1 MPSQFWESLANAPA
15 ATADGTALASA
26 ATATISPAPDFT
38 YQPGYWYPGKVIR
51 AYAFGR
57 FTTTATQGTLTLNL
71 QAGLLATPV
80 TVLTSGAYI
89 WTASLTNAVWQLDAY
104 VICRAAG
111 TSGSLF
117 AAGRMAFATAV
128 TSPPATAGQLADAL
142 LPPSA
147 PAATTVDT
155 TVAGLVRLQA
165 TESVA
170 SQSIQVHQW
179 LIEDMD

>member
-57 FTTTATQGTLTLNL
+57 FTTTAAQGTLTLNL
-71 QAGLLATPV
+71 QAGLIATPV
-80 TVLTSGAYI
+80 TVLTSGAYV
-89 WTASLTNAVWQLDAY
+89 WTASLTNAAWQLDAY

-117 AAGRMAFATAV
+117 AAGRMTYASSCNAAFVSDAV
-128 TSPPATAGQLADAL
+128 QTYAPEVRTVTGVAISPACRFSVSVPC
-142 LPPSA
+142 
-147 PAATTVDT
+147 AAV
-155 TVAGLVRLQA
+155 VVNRPNA
-165 TESVA
+165 
-170 SQSIQVHQW
+170 
-179 LIEDMD
+179 